1 MKGRAFLAEQ
11 VGRRHGDV
19 AKEQLRSVGLSDADL
34 FELAPPAE
42 AGHSLFDYDQRQP
55 CSAIIG
61 PVRGSHNNHD
71 ASVVSS
77 CNERFGAVEDVAASV
92 AFRGGADA
100 S

>member
-1 MKGRAFLAEQ
+1 MKRPPLLAEQ
-11 VGRRHGDV
+11 VGRRHADV
-19 AKEQLRSVGLSDADL
+19 VKEQLRGVGLSNADL

-42 AGHSLFDYDQRQP
+42 AGHPLFDYDERQT

-61 PVRGSHNNHD
+61 PARASHNNHD

-77 CNERFGAVEDVAASV
+77 CNERFGAVEDVVASV
-92 AFRGGADA
+92 AFRSSADA